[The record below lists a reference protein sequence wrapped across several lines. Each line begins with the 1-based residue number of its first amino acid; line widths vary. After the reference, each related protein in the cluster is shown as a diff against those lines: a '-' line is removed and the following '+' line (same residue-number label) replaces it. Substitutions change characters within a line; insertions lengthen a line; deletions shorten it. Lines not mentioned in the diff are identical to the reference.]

1 MAAEKIEESATGRG
15 VKKKAMVE
23 NMRRGQMS
31 CRATLYVR
39 PQQDATETVRYQNS
53 KIRSK

>member
-39 PQQDATETVRYQNS
+39 PQQFATENNKILNS